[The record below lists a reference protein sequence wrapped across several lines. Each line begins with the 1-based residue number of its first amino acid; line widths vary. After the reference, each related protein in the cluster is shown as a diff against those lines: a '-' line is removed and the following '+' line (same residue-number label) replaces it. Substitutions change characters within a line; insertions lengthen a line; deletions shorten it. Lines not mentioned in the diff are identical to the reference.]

1 MTTPPE
7 RDPAMEHLQLVR
19 ELLDA
24 SVDPPPAQMSGF
36 RRAVLVLFVLW
47 LATMAVASR
56 WDHQADDP
64 EWSGVSRVGG
74 DR

>member
-7 RDPAMEHLQLVR
+7 RDHAVDHLQLVR
-19 ELLDA
+19 ELLDECA
-24 SVDPPPAQMSGF
+24 DPPAAPMGW
-36 RRAVLVLFVLW
+36 RLRVLLVLFVLW
-47 LATMAVASR
+47 MAGMAVASR
-56 WDHQADDP
+56 WERAGDGP